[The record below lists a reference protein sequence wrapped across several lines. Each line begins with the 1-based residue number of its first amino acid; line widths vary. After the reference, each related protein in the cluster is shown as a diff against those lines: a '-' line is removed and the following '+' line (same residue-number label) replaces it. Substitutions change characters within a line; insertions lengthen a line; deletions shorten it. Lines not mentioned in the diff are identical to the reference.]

1 MKILES
7 RFKNKTD
14 SGLSKPSFWHK
25 GEMSNIVRIKPFF
38 KIWSIFIKNWLLT
51 FEILELT
58 EEEIVM
64 TVLYG
69 RDFGKSWPVI

>member
-25 GEMSNIVRIKPFF
+25 GEMSNIVRIKPRYFF
-38 KIWSIFIKNWLLT
+38 HNMVDFFIK
-51 FEILELT
+51 I
-58 EEEIVM
+58 
-64 TVLYG
+64 
-69 RDFGKSWPVI
+69 DF